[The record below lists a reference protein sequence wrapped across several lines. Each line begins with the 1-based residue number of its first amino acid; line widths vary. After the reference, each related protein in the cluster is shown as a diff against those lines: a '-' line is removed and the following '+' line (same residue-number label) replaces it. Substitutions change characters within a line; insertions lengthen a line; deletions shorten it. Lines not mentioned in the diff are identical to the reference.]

1 MSFLYSL
8 CYEKVYFDLSLPPPF
23 TLLAYPTVALSSGS
37 PRQRMA
43 HLIFLS
49 DQKRQNMTSELKHLL
64 TVFKSNPKKSHFF
77 QMYIVSKIN
86 NFYHFS
92 KLSAVCLHLLISVN
106 CLHFQLFVYIFSFSD
121 LFTFSAVCL
130 YF

>member
-1 MSFLYSL
+1 MNPL

-77 QMYIVSKIN
+77 SNVYRVKNQQFLSFFQIVSCLFTFID
-86 NFYHFS
+86 FCELFTF
-92 KLSAVCLHLLISVN
+92 SAVCLSAI
-106 CLHFQLFVYIFSFSD
+106 CLHFQLFVYIFRIFK
-121 LFTFSAVCL
+121 
-130 YF
+130 